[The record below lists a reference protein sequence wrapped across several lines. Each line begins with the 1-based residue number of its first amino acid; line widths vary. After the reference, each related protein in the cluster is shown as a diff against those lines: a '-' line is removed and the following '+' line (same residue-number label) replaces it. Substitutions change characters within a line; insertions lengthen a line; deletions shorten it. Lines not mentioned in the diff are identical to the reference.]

1 MAWKSTKL
9 DFGLGCMWC
18 ALSGLWSYWLADG
31 LMRRWLF
38 HYEIRNT
45 IIRLI
50 SLQAINWVVT
60 ALVASHLGSDEPL
73 RTWIIVVLVFTI
85 ANPIQWLF
93 TSPAKYQKKV
103 VDLETNKALAWKDI
117 GRYIIVPLTI
127 VTFITMVCLLE
138 QQTAFHCTPHS
149 GHYKLNANLTLG
161 DTDAYVKVI
170 MVILSSWTESSYEKR
185 QAFRNST
192 LRLLP
197 QNSNRISIVYR
208 FVLGDA
214 PSAKTRMELGH
225 KIHVESQE
233 FNDILMVPALD
244 TFRQLSRKV
253 YKTFQWTS
261 KFTFDYLIKTDDDVF
276 IRLDTVAT
284 ELEEMGP
291 GKRYYWKGLAYWNI
305 PSNSETE
312 QKYSDEEFDLP
323 IFPPF
328 TAGTLYILSRD
339 IVSLIV
345 TDAPRLF
352 TQNEYQSL
360 GIWLFSYNIKPIH
373 DRRIQ
378 QADVCEDDMIAKPFN
393 DRYSSSKTMEDMY
406 ENIRNNRRLCDGFP
420 QINCAVCYLCEGRTV
435 DWRSWNFNCD
445 LEKGITLKIANTG
458 FSFTNPGITIV
469 RPIIYGNVA
478 TPLPPKKSAE
488 TDHTH
493 KWTVSVK
500 GVNGEDIS
508 YFIKKVVFKLHETY
522 QNPLRTIENP
532 PFEISETGWG
542 EFELTMKLH
551 FVPESGEKPVTLYH
565 NLRLH
570 PYEDDGSIL
579 TSNKGKPVSSFQYD
593 ELVFTDP
600 TETMYQILLSNQTS
614 NLPTRSTASQPYSIQ
629 AEQEEV
635 KAIETAYRQVQ
646 ENITKYKQRMDNA
659 TKEMNQVI
667 YNDNKAE

>member
-1 MAWKSTKL
+1 
-9 DFGLGCMWC
+9 
-18 ALSGLWSYWLADG
+18 
-31 LMRRWLF
+31 MRRWLF

-73 RTWIIVVLVFTI
+73 RTWIIVVLVFAI

-93 TSPAKYQKKV
+93 TSPAKYKKKV
-103 VDLETNKALAWKDI
+103 VDLETNKALAWKDVA
-117 GRYIIVPLTI
+117 RYIIVPFMI
-127 VTFITMVCLLE
+127 VTFITMICLLE
-138 QQTAFHCTPHS
+138 QQTAFRCTSHS
-149 GHYKLNANLTLG
+149 DHHKLNTNLTLG

-170 MVILSSWTESSYEKR
+170 MVILSSWTENSYAKR

-197 QNSNRISIVYR
+197 QHSNRISIVYR
-208 FVLGDA
+208 FILGDA
-214 PSAKTRMELGH
+214 PSTKTRMELGH
-225 KIHVESQE
+225 RIHVESQE
-233 FNDILMVPALD
+233 FNDILMIPTLD
-244 TFRQLSRKV
+244 TFHQLSRKV
-253 YKTFQWTS
+253 YKTYQWSS
-261 KFTFDYLIKTDDDVF
+261 KFAFDYLIKTDDDVF
-276 IRLDTVAT
+276 IRLDTVAK

-305 PSNSETE
+305 PPNSEIE
-312 QKYSDEEFDLP
+312 QKYADEEYDLP

-328 TAGTLYILSRD
+328 TAGPLYILSRD
-339 IVSLIV
+339 IISLIV
-345 TDAPRLF
+345 NDAPRLF
-352 TQNEYQSL
+352 TRNEYQSL
-360 GIWLFSYNIKPIH
+360 GVWLFSYNIKPIH

-378 QADVCEDDMIAKPFN
+378 QADVCEDDMIAKQFN
-393 DRYSSSKTMEDMY
+393 ELYSSSKTMEDMY
-406 ENIRNNRRLCDGFP
+406 ENIRNNRRLCEGFP
-420 QINCAVCYLCEGRTV
+420 QINCAGV
-435 DWRSWNFNCD
+435 
-445 LEKGITLKIANTG
+445 
-458 FSFTNPGITIV
+458 TIV
-469 RPIIYGNVA
+469 RPIIYGNIA

-522 QNPLRTIENP
+522 QNPLRTVESP

-551 FVPESGEKPVTLYH
+551 FIPESGEKPVTLYH

-600 TETMYQILLSNQTS
+600 TETMYQILLSNTTS

-629 AEQEEV
+629 AEQEEI
-635 KAIETAYRQVQ
+635 KAIEAAYRQVQ
-646 ENITKYKQRMDNA
+646 ESITKYKQRMENA
-659 TKEMNQVI
+659 NKEMTQV
-667 YNDNKAE
+667 KAELDSLMKS